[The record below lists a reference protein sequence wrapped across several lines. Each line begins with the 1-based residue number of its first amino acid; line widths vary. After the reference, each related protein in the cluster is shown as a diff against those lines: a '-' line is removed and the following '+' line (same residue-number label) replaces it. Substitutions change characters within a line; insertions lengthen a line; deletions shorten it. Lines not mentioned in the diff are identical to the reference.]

1 MFKIILIVTI
11 FILINCASLSTSQS
25 NLASFISSLLSPQKA
40 NYKLRYFNI
49 RGRAEFL
56 RYMFAYANQDYTDD
70 RIENEDWPQIKP
82 TMPFGQIPVLEI
94 RQSRKVDVIAQ
105 SSAIGII
112 YLILF

>member
-1 MFKIILIVTI
+1 MLKIISIVSLL
-11 FILINCASLSTSQS
+11 ILINFATLS
-25 NLASFISSLLSPQKA
+25 SSQKA

-105 SSAIGII
+105 SNAIGII
-112 YLILF
+112 YLIFFYYKCQFLFHKFL

>member
-1 MFKIILIVTI
+1 MLKIISIVSLL
-11 FILINCASLSTSQS
+11 ILINFATLS
-25 NLASFISSLLSPQKA
+25 SSQKA

-82 TMPFGQIPVLEI
+82 TMPFGQVPVLEI

-105 SSAIGII
+105 SGAIGII
-112 YLILF
+112 YLIFFYYKCQFLFHN